1 MDAIWLKIKADLRSR
16 RLVAALI
23 TLTIAAASMLLTLAL
38 ATLVNMDAPY
48 ERTFEALNGAHLW
61 LYFDRQ
67 LVRRRDIERIAA
79 LPEVV
84 QSTGVQYSV
93 NSRVRIGN
101 TRVWVSLRVIPE
113 SIEDW
118 PVNRLWIEQGRG
130 LQRGQLEALASK
142 DLNDLYHLQVGD
154 RIGIT
159 RADGKQV
166 ELPVIG
172 LAYNPMWDTYRNTQ
186 PPYVYLS
193 ADTLRAL
200 YPEQESWD
208 RSLGLR
214 LADPEATQAVLTQ
227 IEAMLRPDALVTH
240 TDWHDVRRAAV
251 FGARINF
258 IFLGAF
264 SLFAI
269 VAAVLV
275 ITNNISSTVLAQF
288 RQIGVLKAVGFVPGQ
303 IVLLYVG
310 EYVVLAA
317 IGTPIGLA
325 AGIVLSPLPLKNVA
339 ASLSATFRPPWNLAL
354 VAAVLT
360 AVPLIVILA
369 TLTSAYRGARA
380 NIIKAMAVGA
390 EPPRHRPSPI
400 MRLATA
406 LGLPM
411 TWLLGLN
418 DVFARPWRSF
428 LTTLNLALGVI
439 GIVFGLTLSETLDT
453 YRNDPSLLGI
463 VYDAVVTRGQTGDAQ
478 TRHLLSRSPDVEAF
492 YGQVMVD
499 VETADGRSF
508 QVRAVE
514 GNLAAFP
521 FRITQGRFF
530 APGSDEAIAGQ
541 GLLDWLGLSIGD
553 PISVQIKG
561 EHGVPVTWRI
571 VGQYPEPVNTGQ
583 MLMVDLSSLARR
595 LKEPQPHTYYLK
607 LSANADTAR
616 LKKYLE
622 PRPDADLNLAL
633 VGQAIPGVVIYLQMA
648 IFALAAVVIGIAL
661 VNVFNTSL
669 LTVHEKMRTVGM
681 LKTVGMTPAQVITM
695 IGAAA
700 GFLGV
705 LATLVGVPAGFALT
719 RTLLATFSRAYG
731 FGQVQVVLN
740 PLYALGLLPLMVAVS
755 VLGSWLPGRRAA
767 GISIVDVLRHE

>member
-16 RLVAALI
+16 RAVSVLI

-38 ATLVNMDAPY
+38 ATLVNMNAPY
-48 ERTFEALNGAHLW
+48 ERTFETLNGAHLW

-67 LVRRRDIERIAA
+67 RVRRRDIERIEA

-84 QSTGVQYSV
+84 QSTGIQYSV
-93 NSRVRIGN
+93 NSRVRIGD

-113 SIEDW
+113 SLAEL
-118 PVNRLWIEQGRG
+118 PVNRLWIEQGRE
-130 LQRGQLEALASK
+130 LQRGQLEVLASK
-142 DLNDLYHLQVGD
+142 DLNDLYRLKVGD
-154 RIGIT
+154 RVGIT

-186 PPYVYLS
+186 PPFIYLS
-193 ADTLRAL
+193 EATLRAL
-200 YPEQESWD
+200 YPERELWD
-208 RSLGLR
+208 WSLGLR
-214 LADPEATQAVLTQ
+214 LADPEQTGAVLAK
-227 IEAMLRPDALVTH
+227 IEALLRPDTLVTH
-240 TDWHDVRRAAV
+240 TDWHNVRRAAV
-251 FGARINF
+251 FGARVNF

-275 ITNNISSTVLAQF
+275 ITNNIGSTVLAQF
-288 RQIGVLKAVGFVPGQ
+288 RQIGVLKAVGFAPGQ
-303 IVLLYVG
+303 IVLVYVG
-310 EYVVLAA
+310 EYIVLAA
-317 IGTPIGLA
+317 IGAPVGLV
-325 AGIVLSPLPLKNVA
+325 AGVLLSPLPLKNVA
-339 ASLSATFRPPWNLAL
+339 ASLSATFRPPWNVALIAL
-354 VAAVLT
+354 VLT
-360 AVPLIVILA
+360 SVALVVVLA
-369 TLTSAYRGARA
+369 TLNSAYRGARA
-380 NIIKAMAVGA
+380 NTIKAIAVGA
-390 EPPRHRPSPI
+390 ESPRQRPSPL
-400 MRLATA
+400 MRLATV

-411 TWLLGLN
+411 TLLLGLN
-418 DVFARPWRSF
+418 DVVSRPWRSF

-439 GIVFGLTLSETLDT
+439 GVVFGLTLSETLDA
-453 YRNDPSLLGI
+453 YRRDPSLLGI

-492 YGQVMVD
+492 YGQIMVD
-499 VETADGRSF
+499 VETADGRAF

-514 GNLAAFP
+514 GDLTAFP

-530 APGSDEAIAGQ
+530 APGTDEAIAGQ
-541 GLLDWLGLSIGD
+541 GLLDWLGLSVGD
-553 PISVQIKG
+553 TISARIKG
-561 EHGVPVTWRI
+561 QGDLFLTWRI

-583 MLMVDLSSLARR
+583 MLMVNLSSLARR
-595 LKEPQPHTYYLK
+595 LDDPSPRTYYLK

-633 VGQAIPGVVIYLQMA
+633 VGQAIPSVVIYLQMA

-669 LTVHEKMRTVGM
+669 LTVQEKMRTVGM
-681 LKTVGMTPAQVITM
+681 LKTVGMTPGQVVMM

-700 GFLGV
+700 GFLGL
-705 LATLVGVPAGFALT
+705 LATLIGVPTGFVLT
-719 RTLLATFSRAYG
+719 RALLAVFSKAYG
-731 FGQVQVVLN
+731 FGEVQVTLN
-740 PLYALGLLPLMVAVS
+740 PLYALGLMPLMVGVS

-767 GISIVDVLRHE
+767 GVSIVEVLRHE